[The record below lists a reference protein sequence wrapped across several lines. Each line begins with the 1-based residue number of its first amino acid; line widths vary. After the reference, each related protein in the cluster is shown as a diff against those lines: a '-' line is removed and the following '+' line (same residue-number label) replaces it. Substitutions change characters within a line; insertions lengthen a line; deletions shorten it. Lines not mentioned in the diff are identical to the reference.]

1 MGDMCFVWYAWCI
14 CGIYAWCVEGVC
26 YVCGICVLGG
36 MSGCGVWSMS
46 DVLVF
51 VYIDVRVGG
60 SMCRYG

>member
-1 MGDMCFVWYAWCI
+1 MWVICVL
-14 CGIYAWCVEGVC
+14 CGILGVSGIFAWCVEGVR

-60 SMCRYG
+60 EYV